1 MSENGSIGQI
11 LKTVTR
17 SKRLRSLISILLF
30 LGIVLGL
37 GIVPV
42 ESRAGVLANIKDVED
57 GIWWAI
63 TTITGVGLG
72 DVYPVTTLGRVF
84 GVILEVFGVVF
95 FGSIVALVA
104 ISLLRYQEDYY
115 VRRITARIDGLE
127 IKIDE
132 LKKHID
138 FMVKDKEN

>member
-84 GVILEVFGVVF
+84 GVILEVFGVVL
-95 FGSIVALVA
+95 FGSVVALVA

-127 IKIDE
+127 DKIDE
-132 LKKHID
+132 LKKHIG
-138 FMVKDKEN
+138 FLVKDKGN

>member
-1 MSENGSIGQI
+1 MSEKGSIGQI
-11 LKTVTR
+11 LKTITR
-17 SKRLRSLISILLF
+17 SKRLRSLVSILLF
-30 LGIVLGL
+30 LGIALGL
-37 GIVPV
+37 VIVPV

-63 TTITGVGLG
+63 TTITGVGFG
-72 DVYPVTTLGRVF
+72 DVYPVTTLGRFF
-84 GVILEVFGVVF
+84 GAILEVFGVVF

-127 IKIDE
+127 NKIDE

-138 FMVKDKEN
+138 FMVRDKEN